1 MISRLILWP
10 VVAFSLYISIVA
22 IWYLLLHPL
31 RRVPGS
37 KLWILFPILKYISGI
52 RGNFDKDLRRLHVKY
67 GPAVRFDRN
76 EVSFITADAWKD
88 IYGHGHRQLPK
99 SQASTANKFDIISS
113 DDYNH
118 SRYRK
123 SLSHAFSARGLQAQ
137 EPLLNSYVD
146 KLVERLKA
154 VAESKLPADMA
165 KWYNLTT
172 FDIIGDL
179 AFGEPFGGLDS
190 SEYHHWVALV
200 FQAIKAVSYIRL
212 KDAYPLV
219 FQIIRSFMSGGGKV
233 VEDRKKQLLHSR
245 ITVQKRLQNASSY
258 NRHDFMDSMLRHRG
272 EKDGLSDLELEGN
285 ANVLIIAG
293 SETTAT
299 LLSGITYYMLRNPGV
314 MARVTSEV
322 RSVMKKESDITF
334 QKVSAELPYMLA
346 CFEEAFRLYPP
357 VPTGLPR
364 RTISPVNISGF
375 DIPIGVSPNKTRLI
389 PSRPMKPKEP
399 DLTIHIYRQKYS
411 SISQQPTNPQPI
423 STTRSASS
431 QSAGYQRARET
442 RLHHSTR
449 TTAMFS
455 SRFPWDPEIVLGR
468 ILLLL
473 RCVSFSHGFSG
484 ISTSSCARGV
494 LIGRTRSRTWCGRKC
509 R

>member
-10 VVAFSLYISIVA
+10 VVTFCLYISTVA

-31 RRVPGS
+31 RRVPGP
-37 KLWILFPILKYISGI
+37 KLWILFPILRYISGI
-52 RGNFDKDLRRLHVKY
+52 RGDFDKDLRRLHLRY

-99 SQASTANKFDIISS
+99 SQASNANKFDIISS

-154 VAESKLPADMA
+154 VAESQLPADMA

-219 FQIIRSFMSGGGKV
+219 FQIIRSFVSGGAKIA
-233 VEDRKKQLLHSR
+233 EDRKQHLLHTR
-245 ITVQKRLQNASSY
+245 TTVQKRLRNASAY
-258 NRHDFMDSMLRHRG
+258 DRHDFMDSMLRHRG
-272 EKDGLSDLELEGN
+272 EKDGLSDLELEAN
-285 ANVLIIAG
+285 ANILIIAG

-299 LLSGITYYMLRNPGV
+299 LLSGITYYLLRNPEI
-314 MARVTSEV
+314 MTRVTSEV

-375 DIPIGVSPNKTRLI
+375 DLPVGTKVFVHQSAAYQSPANF
-389 PSRPMKPKEP
+389 
-399 DLTIHIYRQKYS
+399 H
-411 SISQQPTNPQPI
+411 NPQRFVPERWLPESKRDPSSPFYSDNRDVLQPFSVGPRNCI
-423 STTRSASS
+423 GKNLAFAEMRIIFARVLWNFDLELCEESANWKDQKSYVVWEK
-431 QSAGYQRARET
+431 APLMCKLKPRENG
-442 RLHHSTR
+442 
-449 TTAMFS
+449 
-455 SRFPWDPEIVLGR
+455 PGWEE
-468 ILLLL
+468 
-473 RCVSFSHGFSG
+473 
-484 ISTSSCARGV
+484 
-494 LIGRTRSRTWCGRKC
+494 
-509 R
+509 

>member
-1 MISRLILWP
+1 MISRLILLT
-10 VVAFSLYISIVA
+10 VVTFCLYISIVA
-22 IWYLLLHPL
+22 TWYLLLHPL
-31 RRVPGS
+31 RRVPGP
-37 KLWILFPILKYISGI
+37 KLWILFPILRYISGI
-52 RGNFDKDLRRLHVKY
+52 HGNFDKDLRRFHIRY

-76 EVSFITADAWKD
+76 EVSFITADAWRE

-99 SQASTANKFDIISS
+99 AQASTANKFDIISS

-146 KLVERLKA
+146 KLVTRLKA
-154 VAESKLPADMA
+154 VAESRLPADMA

-172 FDIIGDL
+172 FDMIGDL

-219 FQIIRSFMSGGGKV
+219 FRIIRSFMSRGNKI
-233 VEDRKKQLLHSR
+233 VEDRKKQLLHTR
-245 ITVQKRLQNASSY
+245 ITVQKRLQNASAY

-272 EKDGLSDLELEGN
+272 EKDGLSDLELE
-285 ANVLIIAG
+285 ANSNILIIAG

-299 LLSGITYYMLRNPGV
+299 LLSGITYYLLRNPEV
-314 MARVTSEV
+314 LAKATSEV
-322 RSVMKKESDITF
+322 RAVMNKESDITF

-364 RTISPVNISGF
+364 RTISPVNIAGF
-375 DIPIGVSPNKTRLI
+375 DLPIGTTVFVHQSGAYQSPANFHDPQRFI
-389 PSRPMKPKEP
+389 PERWLPESKRDPASPF
-399 DLTIHIYRQKYS
+399 YS
-411 SISQQPTNPQPI
+411 DNRDVLQP
-423 STTRSASS
+423 
-431 QSAGYQRARET
+431 
-442 RLHHSTR
+442 
-449 TTAMFS
+449 FS
-455 SRFPWDPEIVLGR
+455 VGPRNCIGRNLAFAEMRIIFAR
-468 ILLLL
+468 ILWNFDLELCEESANWGDQKSYVVWEKVPLMCKLTL
-473 RCVSFSHGFSG
+473 RENSPGSDE
-484 ISTSSCARGV
+484 
-494 LIGRTRSRTWCGRKC
+494 
-509 R
+509 